1 MLVPL
6 IATSL
11 AQAKPMATLA
21 PRRPTARLLGLETF
35 ATVVGICMIN
45 FAWMVGAFFLLFQ
58 QDFFLCNEWD
68 ASKIDLS
75 KWWLLADNFEGC
87 MIGLLVMAQVIN
99 AGAVGNFSAGYRQN
113 WLMNWTFILVFT
125 AAFTLVSCLIL
136 LDPNPVGCYFR
147 FNCGDP
153 ETLVALGYLDSAE
166 GVDWTGPKYNNL
178 IGHNVLPPYFRVI
191 VWVYMV
197 GNLAAVLVWVR
208 FVVIGPIRTFLR
220 DSYGKASKQVKTL

>member
-6 IATSL
+6 ISISL
-11 AQAKPMATLA
+11 AQAKPLSVLV

-45 FAWMVGAFFLLFQ
+45 FFFMVGAFFLLFA

-68 ASKIDLS
+68 ASKVDLS

-87 MIGLLVMAQVIN
+87 LVGLLVMSQIIN

-113 WLMNWTFILVFT
+113 WLKNWAFILVFL
-125 AAFTLVSCLIL
+125 AAYTLVSCLLL

-153 ETLVALGYLDSAE
+153 DVLVSLGYLDSAE
-166 GVDWTGPKYNNL
+166 VHHWNITVTQLYHHRNTTVTPLENT
-178 IGHNVLPPYFRVI
+178 V
-191 VWVYMV
+191 
-197 GNLAAVLVWVR
+197 
-208 FVVIGPIRTFLR
+208 
-220 DSYGKASKQVKTL
+220 TLL